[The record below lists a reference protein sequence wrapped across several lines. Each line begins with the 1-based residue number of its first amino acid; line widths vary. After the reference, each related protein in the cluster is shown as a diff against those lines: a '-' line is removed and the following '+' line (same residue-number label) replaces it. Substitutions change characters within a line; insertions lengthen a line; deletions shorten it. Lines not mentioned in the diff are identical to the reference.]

1 MADSGGLSA
10 NNAAA
15 ANEDDDANTAP
26 FPDTVRIL
34 THLCFYLYSINPL
47 LILSDSVV

>member
-15 ANEDDDANTAP
+15 AAHDDDDTNSAP
-26 FPDTVRIL
+26 FPDTVRI
-34 THLCFYLYSINPL
+34 YLPL
-47 LILSDSVV
+47 FPPLHAR

>member
-15 ANEDDDANTAP
+15 ALDDDDANTAP
-26 FPDTVRIL
+26 FPDTVRIYR
-34 THLCFYLYSINPL
+34 HAPL
-47 LILSDSVV
+47 SFPFLSFPL

>member
-15 ANEDDDANTAP
+15 ANANEDDDANTAP
-26 FPDTVRIL
+26 FPDTVRLFFFLSIL
-34 THLCFYLYSINPL
+34 HQSTF
-47 LILSDSVV
+47 DSL

>member
-34 THLCFYLYSINPL
+34 THLCLFFLSI
-47 LILSDSVV
+47 

>member
-15 ANEDDDANTAP
+15 ANANEDDDANTAP
-26 FPDTVRIL
+26 FPDTVR
-34 THLCFYLYSINPL
+34 LCFYLYSINPL

>member
-15 ANEDDDANTAP
+15 ANANEDDDANTAP
-26 FPDTVRIL
+26 FPDTVRL
-34 THLCFYLYSINPL
+34 FFFYLYSINPL

>member
-15 ANEDDDANTAP
+15 AHDDDDANAAP
-26 FPDTVRIL
+26 FPDTVRI
-34 THLCFYLYSINPL
+34 YRPL
-47 LILSDSVV
+47 FPPLHA